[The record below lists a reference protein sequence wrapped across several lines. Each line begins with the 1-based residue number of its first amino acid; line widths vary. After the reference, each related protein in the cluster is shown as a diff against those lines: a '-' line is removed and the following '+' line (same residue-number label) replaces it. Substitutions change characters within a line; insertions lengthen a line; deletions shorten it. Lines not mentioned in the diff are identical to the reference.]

1 MPKRRSAGSA
11 QYHHGDLRRVLIDT
25 ALTLVNQEG
34 TWNFTLREVA
44 RRAGVSHAAPYNHFA
59 DKAAL
64 LADVAARGF
73 DGLRARTEAA
83 ARRHPRSP
91 RQQLIAV
98 AVAYVGFGVDR
109 PGHYRLMFGGELAEE
124 GRYPELQRAAEAAFA
139 VLVRTLQD
147 GQRVGEVRAG
157 SLRDQAVAAWSLV
170 HGLTMLLIDG
180 RLSVTGLGGAGSD
193 RYARAVATTL
203 VDGLE
208 A

>member
-1 MPKRRSAGSA
+1 MPKRRSPGSA
-11 QYHHGDLRRVLIDT
+11 QYHHGDLRRALIDT
-25 ALTLVNQEG
+25 ALSLVNQEG
-34 TWNFTLREVA
+34 TWNFTLRELA

-73 DGLRARTEAA
+73 EALRERTEAA

-91 RQQLIAV
+91 RQQLTAV

-109 PGHYRLMFGGELAEE
+109 PGHYRLMFGGELAQE
-124 GRYPELQRAAEAAFA
+124 GRHPELQRAAEAAFA
-139 VLVRTLQD
+139 VLIRALQD

-157 SLRDQAVAAWSLV
+157 SVRDQAVAAWSLV
-170 HGLTMLLIDG
+170 HGLTMLLIDD
-180 RLSVTGLGGAGSD
+180 RLSITGLGGHGPD

-203 VDGLE
+203 LDGLK